1 MKTQA
6 IKNNKNNND
15 DKRKKE
21 DSILTNLLMVVV
33 SFFISQLVLIFFW
46 RTFAL
51 LFIYAVL
58 PDIIKTNSGF
68 GLLILLLMAVI
79 DIVGDIWL
87 WIKYYRW
94 LKVRIPPSPLQIQAG

>member
-6 IKNNKNNND
+6 ANKDKQKNPT
-15 DKRKKE
+15 E
-21 DSILTNLLMVVV
+21 DSILTNLLIVVG

-68 GLLILLLMAVI
+68 GLLILPFMAVI

-94 LKVRIPPSPLQIQAG
+94 LKVRIPPRRLQVQIGY